1 MAISDNRNTKSLGCK
16 GLKRKKYRERRQ
28 KMFGFLE
35 QSSST
40 CKDHIRTIFCIK
52 PKRTVFQESKKLK
65 TERGVEREINVEGR
79 HGLMKAGG
87 CSLTAVMNNIQ
98 YY

>member
-1 MAISDNRNTKSLGCK
+1 MWQCQTTKTLSPLCAKALRERNTEK
-16 GLKRKKYRERRQ
+16 GDSNGT
-28 KMFGFLE
+28 F
-35 QSSST
+35 
-40 CKDHIRTIFCIK
+40 KDHIRTIFCIK